1 MIALYIHRD
10 SPLHRLPPGVKLA
23 GLAVAGAAAFFLP
36 GLAWQAGAL
45 ALVALFYPVAR
56 LPVAEIART
65 LRPVAVL
72 VAAICAFQWFVAGP
86 LAAAAIGLR
95 IITLVLLAALV
106 TLTTPFSAMIDTFAR
121 AASLARPLGVNPHK
135 VGLAAAL
142 AVRFIPVLLADYREI
157 QAARQARG
165 ARSPGLFAA
174 GPLLIKTLRMAS
186 ALADAVEAR
195 GFENRR

>member
-1 MIALYIHRD
+1 MMALYIHRD
-10 SPLHRLPPGVKLA
+10 SPVHRLAPGVKLA
-23 GLAVAGAAAFFLP
+23 GLALAGAIVFFLP
-36 GLAWQAGAL
+36 GLIAQAAAL
-45 ALVALFYPVAR
+45 TIVIALYPVAR
-56 LPVAEIART
+56 LPLREVARA
-65 LRPVAVL
+65 LKPVIVL
-72 VAAICAFQWFVAGP
+72 VAAICVFQWLVAGP
-86 LAAAAIGLR
+86 VAAALVGMR

-142 AVRFIPVLLADYREI
+142 AVRFIPVLLSDYREI

-174 GPLLIKTLRMAS
+174 GPLLIKTLRMAGT
-186 ALADAVEAR
+186 LADAVEAR

>member
-10 SPLHRLPPGVKLA
+10 SPLHGLPPGAKLA
-23 GLAVAGAAAFFLP
+23 GLALAGAGVFLLP

-45 ALVALFYPVAR
+45 ALVALLYPLAR
-56 LPVAEIART
+56 LPVGEIARA
-65 LRPVAVL
+65 LQPVIVL
-72 VAAICAFQWFVAGP
+72 VVAICAFQWFVAGP

-106 TLTTPFSAMIDTFAR
+106 TLTTPFSGMIDAFTR
-121 AASLARPLGVNPHK
+121 AASFVRPLGINPHK

-165 ARSPGLFAA
+165 ARAPGLFAA
-174 GPLLIKTLRMAS
+174 GPLLIKTLRMAGT
-186 ALADAVEAR
+186 LADAVEAR
-195 GFENRR
+195 GFDNRE

>member
-10 SPLHRLPPGVKLA
+10 SPVHRLPAGVKLA
-23 GLAVAGAAAFFLP
+23 GLALAGAGVFFLP

-45 ALVALFYPVAR
+45 ALVMALYPLAR
-56 LPVAEIART
+56 LPLGETARAIA
-65 LRPVAVL
+65 PVIVL
-72 VAAICAFQWFVAGP
+72 VVAICGFQWFVAGP
-86 LAAAAIGLR
+86 LAAATIGAR

-121 AASLARPLGVNPHK
+121 AAALARPLGVNPQK

-174 GPLLIKTLRMAS
+174 GPLLIKTLRMAGT
-186 ALADAVEAR
+186 LADAVEAR
-195 GFENRR
+195 GFDNRR

>member
-10 SPLHRLPPGVKLA
+10 SPVHRLPAGVKLA
-23 GLAVAGAAAFFLP
+23 GLALAGAGVFFLP

-45 ALVALFYPVAR
+45 ALVMALYPLAR
-56 LPVAEIART
+56 LPLGEIARAIA
-65 LRPVAVL
+65 PVIVL
-72 VAAICAFQWFVAGP
+72 VVAICGFQWFVAGP
-86 LAAAAIGLR
+86 LAAATIGAR

-121 AASLARPLGVNPHK
+121 AAALARPLGVNPQK

-174 GPLLIKTLRMAS
+174 GPLLIKTLRMAGT
-186 ALADAVEAR
+186 LADAVEAR
-195 GFENRR
+195 GFDNRR